1 MTHHMTTLPRA
12 DSDHV
17 VISPP
22 LGDVREKIT
31 SRSLVEGQP
40 PRSFPSIV
48 VPRMIT
54 VEVINNWLGSPD
66 ISALDMAVFAA
77 LGSGDHGGRACVFD
91 KMSTRMALDR
101 FVKNFE
107 VGGLRVASH
116 PRSPAVFSRM
126 AEHYNKLREYVM
138 VAEDIFEWEEKLL
151 DKNTEWLGVE
161 VDIRS
166 RQAESAR
173 LAMVRDGMSVD
184 EFRTALLE
192 VKEVMDV
199 MSDTGMPVE
208 LARELLD
215 KDWQKGC
222 LVHITPRFPR

>member
-1 MTHHMTTLPRA
+1 MAHHMTTLPRA
-12 DSDHV
+12 DQNYV

-77 LGSGDHGGRACVFD
+77 LGSGDHGGRSCVFD
-91 KMSTRMALDR
+91 KMSTRLALDR
-101 FVKNFE
+101 FVKNLGL
-107 VGGLRVASH
+107 GGLRAASH
-116 PRSPAVFSRM
+116 PRSPVVFSRM

-161 VDIRS
+161 VDMRS

-184 EFRTALLE
+184 EFRAALLE
-192 VKEVMDV
+192 VKEVMDT
-199 MSDTGMPVE
+199 MNETGIPGE
-208 LARELLD
+208 LASALLD
-215 KDWQKGC
+215 KDWQQGC
-222 LVHITPRFPR
+222 LKYITPR

>member
-1 MTHHMTTLPRA
+1 MTTLPRA
-12 DSDHV
+12 DQNYV

-31 SRSLVEGQP
+31 SRSLVDGQL

-48 VPRMIT
+48 VPRLIT
-54 VEVINNWLGSPD
+54 VEVINRWLESPD
-66 ISALDMAVFAA
+66 ISALDMAVFSA

-107 VGGLRVASH
+107 VGGARVFTH
-116 PRSPAVFSRM
+116 PRVSAVFSRM

-138 VAEDIFEWEEKLL
+138 VAEDIFEWDVKLL
-151 DKNTEWLGVE
+151 DGNTEWLSVE
-161 VDIRS
+161 VNMYS

-173 LAMVRDGMSVD
+173 LALVRDEMTVD
-184 EFRTALLE
+184 EFRTALLD

-199 MSDTGMPVE
+199 MSESGMPVE
-208 LARELLD
+208 LASALLD

-222 LVHITPRFPR
+222 LAYITPRFPR